1 MQRGLALMRKPKRR
15 GLFIV
20 IEGVDNCGKTTQAKR
35 LIAALRRK
43 GVDVLPIREPG
54 GTVVSEKVRR
64 ILLSRSVKMCPRTE
78 VFLYLAA
85 RSQVTAEKIVPA
97 LAKGKIVVAD
107 RYNLST
113 YAYQIGGRGMPSDV
127 VRKADLF
134 ARHKLEPD
142 LTVVLDITP
151 AQSRRR
157 LAASNKATDRIE
169 SEPAAFFARVR
180 QFYQAAARA
189 DRKTILLDGNR
200 APEDLTTEILN
211 RVYALWK

>member
-1 MQRGLALMRKPKRR
+1 MRKSRQR

-43 GVDVLPIREPG
+43 GIGVLPIREPG
-54 GTVVSEKVRR
+54 GTLVSEKVRR

-78 VFLYLAA
+78 VLLYLAA

-97 LAKGKIVVAD
+97 LAAGKIVVAD

-113 YAYQIGGRGMPSDV
+113 YAYQIGGRGMPADV
-127 VRKADLF
+127 VHTADLF

-142 LTVVLDITP
+142 LTIVLDISP
-151 AQSRRR
+151 AEATRRH
-157 LAASNKATDRIE
+157 AASGKTADRIE
-169 SEPAAFFARVR
+169 SEPPAFFKRVR
-180 QFYQAAARA
+180 QYYREAARTG
-189 DRKTILLDGNR
+189 RKTILLEGHRPPDEL
-200 APEDLTTEILN
+200 AEDILN
-211 RVYALWK
+211 RVLALGPRT